1 MAPLVIFF
9 GLVLFV
15 IPVVLIALVVAHFR
29 IRREIAQLR
38 AELVRLAGSGPAT
51 EPAPVP
57 APLPAPE
64 SKDPAHPPMA
74 HISRQAHPDRVKRA
88 AEPAGPDR
96 TKSATPW
103 TEAPPPDTTPTEPKA
118 PSALLIW
125 LTQNWFY
132 AAAAASLALAGIF
145 FVQYGIETGL
155 LGPRLRVAAALAFGV
170 TLIAAGEFIRR
181 RWGDDAASASAYLP
195 SVLSGAGLVS
205 LMGGIV
211 AARLLY
217 DLIGPGPAL
226 VALALV
232 AGGGLLLG
240 WLHGPLLAAVGLIGG
255 MGAPF
260 AVGGSSETP
269 EWLLLYFGTLTALG
283 LGIDTLRRWGW
294 ISALALGL
302 GQAAGWLLHLGT
314 GSETMA
320 VSLAAYSCAL
330 VALAV
335 LIPARSLIPDQ
346 AGRTLGQ
353 TIAAQDP
360 AGAGFATW
368 LAGAAVLAASA
379 TLVVLGPMTA
389 LTWWVALWLA
399 SGLTAAL
406 ILASRPAPALQDLP
420 ALPSLAMLALIA
432 GPTLSE
438 APRDALAAALTA
450 SEGLTEQRLP
460 WDILLILLAAV
471 IPTLAAFWRSRQ
483 PGDFGVIWA
492 GAASLLAPLA
502 GLALELTW
510 HPALTIGQTTWAL
523 HALGLSAL
531 MVAFAERYARADGA
545 DHLRASLAVLS
556 ALACLAFALG
566 VVLTTTALTLALAAT
581 VLAASAL
588 DRRFDLPLMEVYVAA
603 GVVGLG
609 YRLVIDPGLVWAE
622 NAPLWEVLLSYPGTV
637 AALLAALAV
646 LPSARTRAR
655 VFLESGAWSA
665 AGVTLSLLLFRGIE
679 SATGWDGVKS
689 HWHFGLN
696 ATIWLVLMMAQL
708 YRLRLGG
715 ALRSLRIGLAGL
727 FGLFALGALT
737 LAVVFAN
744 PLLPYD
750 GQRVPGW
757 PVLNTLA
764 PAYLLPGLLLVAG
777 AVRLR
782 GLWRPLRWSFAGV
795 GLALAALWAGL
806 AIRHAWRGA
815 ETMGLENG
823 VTQPELY
830 SYTVA
835 LLLCGAG
842 LFYQALARRSDR
854 LRRAGVALIG
864 LAVAKVFLIDISGLT
879 GLVRVFSFLLLGLS
893 LAGLAWLN
901 RWIGLRAAKGDGT

>member
-1 MAPLVIFF
+1 M
-9 GLVLFV
+9 
-15 IPVVLIALVVAHFR
+15 
-29 IRREIAQLR
+29 
-38 AELVRLAGSGPAT
+38 
-51 EPAPVP
+51 
-57 APLPAPE
+57 
-64 SKDPAHPPMA
+64 
-74 HISRQAHPDRVKRA
+74 
-88 AEPAGPDR
+88 
-96 TKSATPW
+96 
-103 TEAPPPDTTPTEPKA
+103 
-118 PSALLIW
+118 
-125 LTQNWFY
+125 
-132 AAAAASLALAGIF
+132 
-145 FVQYGIETGL
+145 
-155 LGPRLRVAAALAFGV
+155 
-170 TLIAAGEFIRR
+170 
-181 RWGDDAASASAYLP
+181 
-195 SVLSGAGLVS
+195 
-205 LMGGIV
+205 
-211 AARLLY
+211 
-217 DLIGPGPAL
+217 
-226 VALALV
+226 
-232 AGGGLLLG
+232 
-240 WLHGPLLAAVGLIGG
+240 
-255 MGAPF
+255 
-260 AVGGSSETP
+260 
-269 EWLLLYFGTLTALG
+269 
-283 LGIDTLRRWGW
+283 
-294 ISALALGL
+294 
-302 GQAAGWLLHLGT
+302 
-314 GSETMA
+314 
-320 VSLAAYSCAL
+320 
-330 VALAV
+330 
-335 LIPARSLIPDQ
+335 
-346 AGRTLGQ
+346 
-353 TIAAQDP
+353 
-360 AGAGFATW
+360 
-368 LAGAAVLAASA
+368 
-379 TLVVLGPMTA
+379 
-389 LTWWVALWLA
+389 
-399 SGLTAAL
+399 
-406 ILASRPAPALQDLP
+406 
-420 ALPSLAMLALIA
+420 
-432 GPTLSE
+432 
-438 APRDALAAALTA
+438 
-450 SEGLTEQRLP
+450 
-460 WDILLILLAAV
+460 
-471 IPTLAAFWRSRQ
+471 
-483 PGDFGVIWA
+483 
-492 GAASLLAPLA
+492 
-502 GLALELTW
+502 
-510 HPALTIGQTTWAL
+510 
-523 HALGLSAL
+523 
-531 MVAFAERYARADGA
+531 
-545 DHLRASLAVLS
+545 
-556 ALACLAFALG
+556 
-566 VVLTTTALTLALAAT
+566 VLTTTALTLALAAT

-637 AALLAALAV
+637 AALLAALVV

-806 AIRHAWRGA
+806 AIHHAWRGA

-901 RWIGLRAAKGDGT
+901 RWIGLRAAKGGGT